1 MTSLSPSSGPLAGGQ
16 SVTITGT
23 GFTGATAVTIGGTP
37 ATGVTA
43 VSATS
48 ITATTPPGSA
58 GTASVLVTTTSGTN
72 AGNTLYMYRNLLGS
86 APGSSA
92 PVVTPSNG
100 IVNGASFAPGLV
112 SGAWTTISG
121 TNLAKSTRDWADAI
135 GLDGAFPTTL
145 DGVSVTID
153 GKPAFI
159 SYISPSQL
167 NIQVPDLGGNTGPV
181 SVVVK
186 TADGESVPST
196 AIATQELPGLFTY
209 RLNGETYPAAVRADS
224 TVIGPVG
231 APGVVPAKPGDMVL
245 FFGTGFGPTS
255 PAVAPGKVF
264 SGAAPLVSP
273 VSMRIG
279 GVPVTLAFAGLSSSG
294 LYQFNVIIP
303 ELPNGERP
311 VEMQING
318 VSIQGGIV
326 FAVQR

>member
-1 MTSLSPSSGPLAGGQ
+1 M
-16 SVTITGT
+16 
-23 GFTGATAVTIGGTP
+23 GFPRT
-37 ATGVTA
+37 
-43 VSATS
+43 
-48 ITATTPPGSA
+48 
-58 GTASVLVTTTSGTN
+58 
-72 AGNTLYMYRNLLGS
+72 
-86 APGSSA
+86 
-92 PVVTPSNG
+92 
-100 IVNGASFAPGLV
+100 
-112 SGAWTTISG
+112 
-121 TNLAKSTRDWADAI
+121 
-135 GLDGAFPTTL
+135 
-145 DGVSVTID
+145 TID

-167 NIQVPDLGGNTGPV
+167 NVQVPDLGGKTGPV

-186 TADGESVPST
+186 TADGESVAST
-196 AIATQELPGLFTY
+196 ATAAKELPGLFSY
-209 RLNGETYPAAVRADS
+209 RLGGKTYPAAVRLDS
-224 TVIGPVG
+224 AVIGPVG
-231 APGVVPAKPGDMVL
+231 ATGVVPAKPSEMVL

-255 PAVAPGKVF
+255 PATAPGKVF

-303 ELPNGERP
+303 ELPNGEHP